1 MTQFI
6 RYSREDAVGIVT
18 MDRPP
23 LNVLDMA
30 FLGELLAA
38 FNAAKDDPAC
48 RAIVLES
55 ACPDVFCAGLDLKA
69 ARSWSR
75 DELRA
80 ILNRLY
86 LEIMDMQRGLGKP
99 TIAAPHGIVRGG
111 GITLSIQCDV
121 IVADANVDFAYS
133 EIDAGVIPAIH
144 FSHLPGVAGRHL
156 AFAPL
161 FTGNAFG
168 AETAQHLGLAD
179 RIAPAGN
186 AGAAARALA
195 REFAAK
201 PPTTMKLGRDAF
213 HRVNDQGHRERVV
226 DVIETFIEC
235 FFGPDGQEGIAA
247 FVDKRKPEWPAP
259 A

>member
-1 MTQFI
+1 MTEWVS
-6 RYSREDAVGIVT
+6 YSREGAVGVVT

-23 LNVLDMA
+23 LNVLDLA

-38 FNAAKDDPAC
+38 FTAAKDDSEC
-48 RAIVLES
+48 RAVVLES
-55 ACPDVFCAGLDLKA
+55 ACPKVYCAGLNLKA
-69 ARSWSR
+69 AQGWSR

-86 LEIMDMQRGLGKP
+86 LELMDLQRAMGKP

-121 IVADANVDFAYS
+121 IVADESVDIAYS
-133 EIDAGVIPAIH
+133 EIDAGVVPAIH
-144 FSHLPGVAGRHL
+144 FSHLPSVAGRHL

-168 AETAQHLGLAD
+168 AETAHRLGLVD
-179 RIAPAGN
+179 RVAPSGN
-186 AGAAARALA
+186 AGAVARALA
-195 REFAAK
+195 EEFASK

-213 HRVNDQGHRERVV
+213 HRVNDQGHRDRVV

-247 FVDKRKPEWPAP
+247 FVEKRKPAWQA
-259 A
+259 

>member
-1 MTQFI
+1 MTEWVS
-6 RYSREDAVGIVT
+6 YSRSGAVGVVT

-23 LNVLDMA
+23 LNVLDLA

-38 FNAAKDDPAC
+38 FTAAKDDPEC
-48 RAIVLES
+48 RAVVLES
-55 ACPDVFCAGLDLKA
+55 ACPKVYCAGLDLKA
-69 ARSWSR
+69 AQAWTR
-75 DELRA
+75 DELRT
-80 ILNRLY
+80 ILNLLY
-86 LEIMDMQRGLGKP
+86 LELMDLQRVMGKP

-121 IVADANVDFAYS
+121 IVADESVDIAYS

-144 FSHLPGVAGRHL
+144 FSHLPSVAGRHL

-161 FTGNAFG
+161 FTGNPFD
-168 AETAQHLGLAD
+168 AETTQRLGIVD
-179 RIAPAGN
+179 RIAPSGN
-186 AGAAARALA
+186 AGAMARALA
-195 REFAAK
+195 EEFASK

-213 HRVNDQGHRERVV
+213 HRVNDQGHRDRVV

-247 FVDKRKPEWPAP
+247 FAEKRTPAWQ